1 MRWPSGKVSMGFVL
15 LLVIVMAG
23 ALTAAPGFAQQ
34 AADDG
39 KGSSAA
45 KGATNATAPDSV
57 KAADSATAASSVNV
71 VQVVGLAGVKEHAK
85 GALSVEN
92 GNLQFVHAKVNTVV
106 ATSAIQDVVTGN
118 DSQRMIRGFVGT
130 LTMFAP
136 YESGRFLSL
145 FRSKLDTLTVK
156 YQDSDGG
163 VHGAIFTMA
172 VGKAEPLK
180 KLLLAQGAHTTI
192 PVQDPKT
199 DVAAKEQKP

>member
-1 MRWPSGKVSMGFVL
+1 VSTGFL
-15 LLVIVMAG
+15 LLLFIVM
-23 ALTAAPGFAQQ
+23 TAAPGFAQQ
-34 AADDG
+34 AA
-39 KGSSAA
+39 
-45 KGATNATAPDSV
+45 TNATAADSV
-57 KAADSATAASSVNV
+57 KPVDSATAASSVNV
-71 VQVVGLAGVKEHAK
+71 VQVVGFSGVKEHAK
-85 GALSVEN
+85 GSLSVEN
-92 GNLQFVHAKVNTVV
+92 GNLQFMRSKAKTVV
-106 ATSAIQDVVTGN
+106 ATTAIQDVVTGN

-163 VHGAIFTMA
+163 VHGAIFTMP

-180 KLLLAQGAHTTI
+180 KLLLAQGARTTI